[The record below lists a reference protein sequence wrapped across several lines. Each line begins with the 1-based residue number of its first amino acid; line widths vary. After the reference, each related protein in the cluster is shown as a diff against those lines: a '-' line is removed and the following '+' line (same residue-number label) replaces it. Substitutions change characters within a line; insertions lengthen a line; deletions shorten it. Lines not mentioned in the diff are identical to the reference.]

1 MNATLPS
8 WSPGAM
14 LLGTSTTQA
23 VTVTSAQP
31 GMACVATPNGDLGA
45 GALYIAWISAANT
58 VTLRITAIIALTPA
72 TLSWQIR
79 CIP

>member
-8 WSPGAM
+8 WSPGAL
-14 LLGTSTTQA
+14 LLGTSITTT
-23 VTVTSAQP
+23 VTVTGAQP
-31 GMACVATPNGDLGA
+31 GMACVATPSGDLGA
-45 GALYIAWISAANT
+45 GAVYVAWISAPNT
-58 VTLRITAIIALTPA
+58 VTIRLTAVIALTPA